1 MMRNSLRTD
10 PKFQSLRNDAAFM
23 EILRQL
29 DTE

>member
-1 MMRNSLRTD
+1 MMRNGLRAD
-10 PKFQSLRNDAAFM
+10 PKFQLPRNDAAFM